1 MSDESIGTIRIG
13 ISACLL
19 GQQVR
24 FDGGHKRDTYITE
37 LLANY
42 FEWVPVCP
50 EVEVGM
56 GTPRESVR
64 LVGSVEAPRMVTGR
78 SLVDWTGRMTR
89 YARDRVEV
97 LKSLNLDGYILKR
110 KSPSCGMERVKV
122 YAESGMPAY
131 DGVGLF
137 ARELL
142 ARLPNLPVEE
152 EGRLNDPQL
161 RENFIVRVFGH
172 ARWRNLRAQRFSA
185 GRLVAFHARHKLV
198 LMAHSQTHLR
208 TLGKIVSNLKGKS
221 AAEVLDAYET
231 GFFDALRCPS
241 TRARHANVLNHIA
254 GYFKREASSLA
265 RQELAEVIDRYRRGL
280 LPLIVP
286 ITLLRHHLL
295 IFPQPYLQDQVYL
308 QPHPQELLLLNHV

>member
-1 MSDESIGTIRIG
+1 MSEASIGTIRIG

-19 GQQVR
+19 GERVR
-24 FDGGHKRDTYITE
+24 FDGGHKRDAYITE

-64 LVGSVEAPRMVTGR
+64 LVGSVDAPHMVTGR
-78 SLVDWTGRMTR
+78 SAVDWTDRMKR
-89 YARDRVEV
+89 YARDRVAG
-97 LKSLNLDGYILKR
+97 LKALNLDGYILKR

-142 ARLPNLPVEE
+142 TRLPNLPTEE

-185 GRLVAFHARHKLV
+185 GRLVAFHARHKLA
-198 LMAHSQTHLR
+198 LMSHSLTHLT
-208 TLGKIVSNLKGKS
+208 TLGRIVANLKGKPAS
-221 AAEVLDAYET
+221 ELLDAYESA
-231 GFFDALRCPS
+231 FFDALRRPS
-241 TRARHANVLNHIA
+241 TPARHANVLNHIA
-254 GYFKREASSLA
+254 GYFKRELSGPA
-265 RQELAEVIDRYRRGL
+265 RQELAELIDRYRRGL
-280 LPLIVP
+280 VPLIVP